1 MGRGEGLLE
10 GVEKVQLWGKKKESD
25 FFEIGFFEDGTNIE
39 HRVPSIEQMSSAGRV
54 NKRRFSAA
62 ALYLSR

>member
-10 GVEKVQLWGKKKESD
+10 TVEKKQPWGRKRKVI

-39 HRVPSIEQMSSAGRV
+39 QSSSEQ
-54 NKRRFSAA
+54 RRGGE
-62 ALYLSR
+62 

>member
-10 GVEKVQLWGKKKESD
+10 GVEKVQLWGKRGSV

-39 HRVPSIEQMSSAGRV
+39 QSEQSSSAVHLFKDVDRAGS
-54 NKRRFSAA
+54 NT
-62 ALYLSR
+62 